1 MRRRSLIGA
10 GLAAGLY
17 TLAGPVA
24 AQGPAGKT
32 LSLIVPY
39 PAGGGSDINA
49 RLAAPEF
56 SRLLGQTA
64 IVDNVP
70 GASGSLGVMKATNA
84 PADGS
89 VLLLGSPM
97 ELMLTPL
104 TLASARYKAEDFRP
118 IGVMAVTSM
127 VLLARKDLGVSNVD
141 ELVAML
147 RRPDAKELSYGSIG
161 PGSLYHL
168 LGERFT
174 QQTGTKM
181 LHVPYKGMAPVV
193 NDLLGGQIDLVF
205 MPLAGNVPDL
215 LDAGKVKAL
224 GLAATVPHE
233 RFTAIPLMRNS
244 KGLEDFVYSLWS
256 GVQVSQ
262 RVPEETQQRLHA
274 AFNQMMLKPE
284 IRRGIELG
292 GSKVPPELPLA
303 ELRRTYQADVE
314 RYRAIA
320 KSVNLRPE

>member
-10 GLAAGLY
+10 GLIAGLVPG
-17 TLAGPVA
+17 LSAM
-24 AQGPAGKT
+24 AQGLAGKT
-32 LSLIVPY
+32 LNLIVPY

-49 RLAAPEF
+49 RLAAPEL
-56 SRLLGQTA
+56 SRLLGQPA

-70 GASGSLGVMKATNA
+70 GASGSLGVMRAANA

-89 VLLLGSPM
+89 ALLLGSPM

-104 TLASARYKAEDFRP
+104 TLNSARYKAEDFRP
-118 IGVMAVTSM
+118 IGVMSVTSM
-127 VLLARKDLGVSNVD
+127 VLLARKDLGAGSVD
-141 ELVAML
+141 ELIALL

-215 LDAGKVKAL
+215 LEAGKVKAL
-224 GLAATVPHE
+224 GIAASAPHE
-233 RFTAIPLMRNS
+233 RFAAVPLMRSS

-262 RVPEETQQRLHA
+262 RVPEEAQQRLHT
-274 AFNQMMLKPE
+274 AFNQMMQKPE
-284 IRRGIELG
+284 IRRSIELG
-292 GSKVPPELPLA
+292 GSRVAPEQSLA
-303 ELRRTYQADVE
+303 ELRRGYLADVE

-320 KSVNLRPE
+320 RSVNLRPE

>member
-1 MRRRSLIGA
+1 MRRRSV
-10 GLAAGLY
+10 LAA
-17 TLAGPVA
+17 TLSAIALPA
-24 AQGPAGKT
+24 LAQGLAGKT
-32 LSLIVPY
+32 LNLVVPY

-49 RLAAPEF
+49 RLAAPEL

-70 GASGSLGVMKATNA
+70 GASGALGVMKVANA

-89 VLLLGSPM
+89 NLLLGSPM

-127 VLLARKDLGVSNVD
+127 VLLARKDLPVGNVE
-141 ELVAML
+141 ELIALL
-147 RRPDAKELSYGSIG
+147 RRPGGPELNYASIG

-181 LHVPYKGMAPVV
+181 LHIPYKGFAPII
-193 NDLLGGQIDLVF
+193 NDLMGGQIDMVF
-205 MPLAGNVPDL
+205 APLAGNVPDL
-215 LDAGKVKAL
+215 VEAGKVKAL
-224 GLAATVPHE
+224 GLAAAAPHE
-233 RFTAIPLMRNS
+233 RFPRLPLMRGT

-262 RVPEETQQRLHA
+262 RVPEEAQQRLHK
-274 AFNQMMLKPE
+274 AFDEMMLKPE
-284 IRRGIELG
+284 IRRGIEMG
-292 GSKVPPELPLA
+292 GSKVPPPQTLA
-303 ELRRTYQADVE
+303 ELRRDYQADVE

-320 KSVNLRPE
+320 RSVNLKPE

>member
-10 GLAAGLY
+10 GLAAGLS
-17 TLAGPVA
+17 TLTGLAA

-70 GASGSLGVMKATNA
+70 GASGSLGVMKAANA

-127 VLLARKDLGVSNVD
+127 VLLARKDLGVGSVD

-274 AFNQMMLKPE
+274 AFNQMMQKPE

-292 GSKVPPELPLA
+292 GSKVPPEQPLA
-303 ELRRTYQADVE
+303 ELRRAYQTDVE